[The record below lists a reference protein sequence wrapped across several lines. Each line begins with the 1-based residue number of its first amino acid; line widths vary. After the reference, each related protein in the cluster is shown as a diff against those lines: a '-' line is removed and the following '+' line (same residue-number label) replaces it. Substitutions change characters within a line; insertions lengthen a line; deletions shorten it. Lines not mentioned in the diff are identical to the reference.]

1 MSQRIELNHLRNQ
14 RLINM
19 DHQLIGLGV
28 IGCLL
33 TVIGFGIALHIGS
46 KSIKKKE
53 KLTTVQQSL
62 KDLWRK

>member
-1 MSQRIELNHLRNQ
+1 
-14 RLINM
+14 M
-19 DHQLIGLGV
+19 DHSLIGLGI

-46 KSIKKKE
+46 IANKPKE

-62 KDLWRK
+62 KDLWNK

>member
-1 MSQRIELNHLRNQ
+1 
-14 RLINM
+14 M

-33 TVIGFGIALHIGS
+33 TVIGFGIALHLGS
-46 KSIKKKE
+46 KSVKKKE

-62 KDLWRK
+62 KDLWNK